1 MKYIFPLNKLP
12 YDKQR
17 LSGGKASSLAG
28 IIQNTHIRV
37 PEGYVLLSDAFEGF
51 ELKKEAEKELDDL
64 VKILDDKTTYAVRS
78 SALNEDGENAS
89 FAGQY
94 ETKTNVKKFY

>member
-51 ELKKEAEKELDDL
+51 ELKNR
-64 VKILDDKTTYAVRS
+64 KIFGIKRGWRKCFFCRSVRDQNQCYKGRYYRS
-78 SALNEDGENAS
+78 SQRS
-89 FAGQY
+89 YMFS
-94 ETKTNVKKFY
+94 